1 MRITR
6 TLAGGLC
13 AAVTAAL
20 LTLGS
25 AAAAPQ
31 SFLDDVT
38 VGEVLTAASR
48 LHAAYTGEGEAK
60 DIFAKNGDYSS
71 VLRYAES
78 SGILSAAD
86 SYDCAEKATRVD
98 LAKLLYTALPES
110 QYSEINGNYR
120 RISDMSVL
128 SDGYE
133 EVLALCRAGV
143 FSSVDEEGNFEP
155 NGTVTAAQLNEIV
168 ARVSF
173 ADRRVTTENTVAA
186 EPKQAFNLAI
196 TSSMDSYKEGIQSGW
211 EMDNRAG
218 NPRTSLGANAA
229 VVDVMTDEKSRV
241 IRHFNRMT
249 EDVIEVRIQLS
260 FALSFDG
267 SVLELCDEDDTPTYR
282 LVCSGGDSA
291 FRMQTAA

>member
-110 QYSEINGNYR
+110 QYPEINENYR

-143 FSSVDEEGNFEP
+143 FSGVDEEGNFEP

-168 ARVSF
+168 QMVGMDALSPSDRLKLEAARSIRE
-173 ADRRVTTENTVAA
+173 DYLHQN
-186 EPKQAFNLAI
+186 AFDEVD
-196 TSSMDSYKEGIQSGW
+196 TY
-211 EMDNRAG
+211 
-218 NPRTSLGANAA
+218 TSLNKQYLLMELILAFYDKSLEALGKGAAIEKIVA
-229 VVDVMTDEKSRV
+229 MSSRERIGRFKYADEKQ
-241 IRHFNRMT
+241 T
-249 EDVIEVRIQLS
+249 ESEYNEILS
-260 FALSFDG
+260 
-267 SVLELCDEDDTPTYR
+267 ELDSDIDKAVKAKDED
-282 LVCSGGDSA
+282 
-291 FRMQTAA
+291 

>member
-110 QYSEINGNYR
+110 QYPEINENYR

-143 FSSVDEEGNFEP
+143 FSGVDEEGNFEP

-196 TSSMDSYKEGIQSGW
+196 TSSMDSYKET
-211 EMDNRAG
+211 N
-218 NPRTSLGANAA
+218 
-229 VVDVMTDEKSRV
+229 
-241 IRHFNRMT
+241 
-249 EDVIEVRIQLS
+249 
-260 FALSFDG
+260 
-267 SVLELCDEDDTPTYR
+267 Y
-282 LVCSGGDSA
+282 
-291 FRMQTAA
+291 